1 MSNPSRWFTG
11 ALTAGLLCSTAAEA
25 ATTKVADGR
34 LIDATS
40 DGRYVLVDA
49 DGSGQGT
56 LIERASGRR
65 TELPFYTALD
75 LADRAPRVL
84 LWRGNRLSVFDLTS
98 GTTTVAS
105 LGPDGAALSAER
117 GQLVRNGTAVIFE
130 TKENVPRIV
139 QRDLPSA
146 TSTVRVSTGADLRAA
161 SEDGRVVTWYRNL
174 QRVQRP
180 ATSTPH
186 RDDPFGGVTATAVGY
201 QVWGDAPRVLQRS
214 SFVQTRLDPTPTS
227 CEASR
232 LGGIEVIPNE
242 LQVAQNGAG
251 GYLLAAGSYKRV
263 LPQGTFYERTTMV
276 DAAGTRNVQDTE
288 TGALLG
294 RTLDPRSARW
304 SWKGVLYSSAG
315 IAYPLGGGEATSRIV
330 AMVGRAGAVY
340 GVTASA
346 ARGPEVFYNDLGGA
360 QPGVTSGQ
368 WIALPRP
375 GDPVDDAA
383 TAGES
388 TWVECGVQEPPPP
401 ADTRGT
407 FADYAKI
414 TVKTSGSSAGSVAV
428 NLSPAGK
435 LAAWSANARVSWLG
449 VQLSNQL
456 ATSSQTITLPSIA
469 AWLSGYRVDVA
480 INFQGYAP
488 LTGGATLRRNS

>member
-1 MSNPSRWFTG
+1 MSNLSRWLTG
-11 ALTAGLLCSTAAEA
+11 ALAAGLLCPTAAEA

-40 DGRYVLVDA
+40 DGRYVLVDI
-49 DGSGQGT
+49 DGSEQGT
-56 LIERASGRR
+56 LIDRSSGRR

-84 LWRGNRLSVFDLTS
+84 LWRGNKLSVFDLAT
-98 GTTTVAS
+98 GKTTVAS
-105 LGPDGAALSAER
+105 LGPSGEELSTER
-117 GQLVRNGTAVIFE
+117 GQLVRNGTAVIFV
-130 TKENVPRIV
+130 TKENVARIV
-139 QRDLPSA
+139 EHDLITR
-146 TSTVRVSTGADLRAA
+146 TSTVRVATDVDLRFA
-161 SEDGRVVTWYRNL
+161 SEDGRVVTWFRTL
-174 QRVQRP
+174 PRAQRP
-180 ATSTPH
+180 ATSIPH
-186 RDDPFGGVTATAVGY
+186 RNDPYGGVTATAVGY
-201 QVWGDAPRVLQRS
+201 QVSGDAPRVLQRS
-214 SFVQTRLDPTPTS
+214 SFVQTRLDAAPTS
-227 CEASR
+227 CESSR

-263 LPQGTFYERTTMV
+263 LPQGTFYERTTIV
-276 DAAGTRNVQDTE
+276 DASGTRNVQDTE
-288 TGALLG
+288 TGTLLG

-315 IAYPLGGGEATSRIV
+315 IAYPLGGGDATSRIV
-330 AMVGRAGAVY
+330 PMVGRAGAIY
-340 GVTASA
+340 GVAASA
-346 ARGPEVFYNDLGGA
+346 TRGPEVFYNDLGGA
-360 QPGVTSGQ
+360 QPGVTSSQ

-375 GDPVDDAA
+375 GDAVDSAA

-414 TVKTSGSSAGSVAV
+414 SVKTSGNSAGSVAV
-428 NLSPAGK
+428 NLTPAGK

-449 VQLSNQL
+449 MQLSNQL
-456 ATSSQTITLPSIA
+456 ATRSQTITLPSIP
-469 AWLSGYRVDVA
+469 AWISGYRVDVA
-480 INFQGYAP
+480 VNFQGYAP